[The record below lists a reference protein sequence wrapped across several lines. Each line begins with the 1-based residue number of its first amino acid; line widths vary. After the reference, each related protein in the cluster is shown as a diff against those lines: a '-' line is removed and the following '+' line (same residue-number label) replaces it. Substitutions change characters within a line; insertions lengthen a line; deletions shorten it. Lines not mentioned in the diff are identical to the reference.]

1 MCEKNIFVYTVMRRC
16 ALSRFCC
23 RRFEEGDNKYRP
35 LRPANGKKTILD
47 IIGKRFF
54 PNRKRSDSNL
64 TLRQEFSLTQTAAV
78 YG

>member
-1 MCEKNIFVYTVMRRC
+1 MKRIFLCIPSCDGVHFQGFVVDVLKKEIINID
-16 ALSRFCC
+16 S
-23 RRFEEGDNKYRP
+23 